1 MQGPNFERSH
11 DGRSF
16 GGRGRKGGFGGP
28 PDDGFG
34 PPFGSFDGSIA
45 TLMLRSEDS
54 NADLMSRLLK
64 ILTPDQ
70 REKWNELTGPD
81 FKAAIDNW
89 IDAICYQS
97 VLHQSQ
103 LDFTGSLAGCIFA
116 HAGRQRQLQHEIL
129 RAPDQVWSNL
139 FRTQVLPLLQGR

>member
-1 MQGPNFERSH
+1 MVFIEGLVHLERSNHQAFRASGSPEDMEGPDPARSMQGPNFERSH

-45 TLMLRSEDS
+45 TLMLRSED
-54 NADLMSRLLK
+54 NAELMSRLLK

-81 FKAAIDNW
+81 FKAAI
-89 IDAICYQS
+89 
-97 VLHQSQ
+97 
-103 LDFTGSLAGCIFA
+103 
-116 HAGRQRQLQHEIL
+116 E
-129 RAPDQVWSNL
+129 
-139 FRTQVLPLLQGR
+139 